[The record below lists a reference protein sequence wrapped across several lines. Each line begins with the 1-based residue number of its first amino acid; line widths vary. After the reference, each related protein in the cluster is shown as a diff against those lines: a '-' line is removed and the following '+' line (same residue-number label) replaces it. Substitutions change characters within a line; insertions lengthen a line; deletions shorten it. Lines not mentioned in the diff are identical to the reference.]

1 MADMPCADN
10 VPIKVYLEAQIEAL
24 KREGAL
30 IRELQDK
37 ALDKALTSMEEL
49 LKLINEIRGTLADQ
63 AGTFISKTEYHAVVD
78 RIVNDVG
85 ELREINAE
93 LKGKASQNSVQV
105 AYAIAG
111 VGILFSL
118 INSLVSLAALGLTL
132 YKLIVQ

>member
-37 ALDKALTSMEEL
+37 ALDKALTSMEER